1 MNTKKT
7 SIPKRLRDGV
17 WGVIETGVQE
27 WIASAYIGSDE
38 YKSRV
43 ESGVENRVKKL
54 RSEAKEAKL
63 KDVKWMNEQA
73 AQIDLDIRME
83 KVAEFKR
90 KAAPLQNKAPHMP
103 KDFLITEIK
112 K

>member
-1 MNTKKT
+1 
-7 SIPKRLRDGV
+7 
-17 WGVIETGVQE
+17 
-27 WIASAYIGSDE
+27 
-38 YKSRV
+38 
-43 ESGVENRVKKL
+43 
-54 RSEAKEAKL
+54 
-63 KDVKWMNEQA
+63 MNEQA